1 MMEKCVN
8 LKDLFREDHSS
19 LSAPHTSQDFVHS
32 PMKVQ
37 QTHRRCDPNVLVL
50 TCMQHIQL
58 LLFTGTKTDFE

>member
-1 MMEKCVN
+1 MMEKRVN

-19 LSAPHTSQDFVHS
+19 RSAPHTSQYFAHS

-37 QTHRRCDPNVLVL
+37 QTRRSCDPNVLVL
-50 TCMQHIQL
+50 SCMQHIQL